1 MIYKL
6 AAAALVVASGEALKL
21 NGLGLSR
28 RVAIAQVAS
37 LAVPLASAP
46 AFAELMK
53 ASDGDIYKVRA
64 LNAAARHTNHARGPH
79 SPRVALSRCY
89 GAGPIDPRPR
99 HPARCL
105 TLFFACIVL
114 HALTRPCPQRADEGG
129 LNSARA
135 IERAKSG
142 ELVDGSSAT
151 CSELDALIAIDR
163 EAVQFEKDKLGA
175 RFGKDKKVVED
186 TKNELQGQIDKL
198 KKLRKKK
205 RCNTAG
211 ANLKQPTDFEVYKV
225 RTRGEIPSDPLF
237 VCDRAVGTRRV
248 PSAPSPG

>member
-53 ASDGDIYKVRA
+53 ASDGDIYK
-64 LNAAARHTNHARGPH
+64 
-79 SPRVALSRCY
+79 
-89 GAGPIDPRPR
+89 
-99 HPARCL
+99 
-105 TLFFACIVL
+105 
-114 HALTRPCPQRADEGG
+114 RADEGG

-211 ANLKQPTDFEVYKV
+211 ANLKQPTDFEVYKRADEDKLNV
-225 RTRGEIPSDPLF
+225 ARAIERAKAEKLIDGSGATCKELERILEADRKAIRFEKEKVAAMTDTNADPADIQVVADAQKAIEKQVEKLAGLQASKG
-237 VCDRAVGTRRV
+237 CN
-248 PSAPSPG
+248 

>member
-1 MIYKL
+1 MR
-6 AAAALVVASGEALKL
+6 
-21 NGLGLSR
+21 SR
-28 RVAIAQVAS
+28 
-37 LAVPLASAP
+37 
-46 AFAELMK
+46 
-53 ASDGDIYKVRA
+53 VR
-64 LNAAARHTNHARGPH
+64 
-79 SPRVALSRCY
+79 
-89 GAGPIDPRPR
+89 
-99 HPARCL
+99 
-105 TLFFACIVL
+105 
-114 HALTRPCPQRADEGG
+114 PQRADEGG

-135 IERAKSG
+135 IERAKTG
-142 ELVDGSSAT
+142 ELVDGSSAS

-225 RTRGEIPSDPLF
+225 RTRGEIPLDPLF
-237 VCDRAVGTRRV
+237 VCGRAVGTRRV